1 MKNNKTP
8 IALDQFDYELPDYA
22 IAQEPPSQ
30 RGSSKLLVYKK
41 GEIVHTTFGELTTW
55 LPPKT
60 NLIFNNTKVIP
71 ARLFFRKESG
81 ANIEIFLL
89 EPLLPSA
96 EMSQNLAT
104 LNGVTW
110 KCMVGNAK
118 KWKEDAELKGHIG
131 EIEITAVWQSK
142 SENHI
147 SFSWNKPVSFAELLE
162 LLGNMPLPPYIKRKS
177 NTNDTS
183 DYQTVYAS
191 RPGAVAAP
199 TAGLHFT
206 EAMLNKLTQLEMDIT
221 EVTLHVGAGT
231 FQPIAVANVW
241 DHHMHR
247 EFIEVSKSTLGSL
260 CQFTDNIAVGTTS
273 LRTLESLYWL
283 GVQVQLGIFDFELKK
298 EFSYDNPTEISF
310 QKAMEYL
317 LNYCNQNQLESIT
330 AYTELMIVPSYK
342 IKSVHAIITNFHMPK
357 STLIMLVCAF
367 IGDNWKKVY
376 QSALENNYRFLSY
389 GDSSL
394 LFLED

>member
-1 MKNNKTP
+1 MKNNKIP
-8 IALDQFDYELPDYA
+8 IALDQFDYELPDHA

-30 RGSSKLLVYKK
+30 RGNSKLLVYKK

-96 EMSQNLAT
+96 EMAQNLAT

-131 EIEITAVWQSK
+131 EIEITAVWQNK

-206 EAMLNKLTQLEMDIT
+206 EAMLNKLKQLELDIT

-231 FQPIAVANVW
+231 FQPVAVANVW

-394 LFLED
+394 LFLDN